1 MTRRRSRGEYIIL
14 ASKMAKKFINE
25 PSACVEEMVQGIVA
39 AHSDRVVRLEG
50 FHVLLHR
57 QIATVKLSQVV
68 LLSGGGSGHE
78 PAHAGYIGD
87 GMLSGA
93 VLGGVFASP
102 SIASIYAAIRAA
114 AGPSGVLLIVKN
126 YTGDRINFGQAALM
140 ARADLGVPVEMVVV
154 ADDSALPEGKGITGG
169 RGVAGTVFVH
179 KVAGAAAVAGLPLAE
194 VAAAAREAAEAVR
207 TLGTALTTCT
217 VPGTA
222 PSDRLD
228 AQTMEMG
235 LGIHGEPGM
244 RQMPVAQSGAI
255 AAEMLAVIWSRMG
268 AQKPSKVALMVNNLG
283 GTPTLEMYVMAND
296 AVKFIKETLGVE
308 PVRVLV
314 GPFMTSLE
322 MQGISLSLL
331 NVDDPLLL
339 SRLDAP
345 TTAAAWHAPSTLAPQ
360 ALPMVTLPPS
370 AQADADGAVPSGAVG
385 GSEEVPSALVRAVC
399 TALDE
404 AEPQLTEWDQV
415 AGDGDCGITFQRGAK
430 EVFAKVEGYPLSSG
444 AATFGAVADSI
455 SASMGGTSGALLEI
469 FFRAG
474 KVHLLEKPNDF
485 AGAFV
490 KGSAAIQDIGGASE
504 GMRTMLDALLPAS
517 RVLADSGDWKLAV
530 EAAEAGAEATVSM
543 KALAGRSNY
552 ISEELLATV
561 PDPGAKAV
569 AIAMRAGFAAI

>member
-1 MTRRRSRGEYIIL
+1 
-14 ASKMAKKFINE
+14 MAKKFIND
-25 PSACVEEMVQGIVA
+25 PAACVEDMVQGIVA
-39 AHSDRVVRLEG
+39 AHSDRLVRLEG

-57 QIATVKLSQVV
+57 QISTVKMSQVT

-78 PAHAGYIGD
+78 PAHAGFIGD

-140 ARADLGVPVEMVVV
+140 AQAELGVPVEMVCV

-179 KVAGAAAVAGLPLAE
+179 KIAGAAAAAGLPLAA
-194 VAAAAREAAEAVR
+194 VAAAARDAAEAVR

-222 PSDRLD
+222 PSDRLSSNM
-228 AQTMEMG
+228 MEMG

-244 RQMPVAQSGAI
+244 KQMPVAPSADI
-255 AAEMLAVIWSRMG
+255 VAEMLGVVWGRMG
-268 AQKPSKVALMVNNLG
+268 STKPKKVALLVNNLG
-283 GTPTLEMYVMAND
+283 GTPALEMYVVAND
-296 AVKFIKETLGVE
+296 AVKFIKETLGAE

-322 MQGISLSLL
+322 MQGISLSLF
-331 NVDDPLLL
+331 NVDAPLTL

-345 TTAAAWHAPSTLAPQ
+345 TTAAAWLAPSTIPPTAVPAV
-360 ALPMVTLPPS
+360 ALPP
-370 AQADADGAVPSGAVG
+370 AAAAADGGDVG
-385 GSEEVPSALVRAVC
+385 GSAAAAGPEVVPSAVLHAVC
-399 TALDE
+399 AALDG
-404 AEPQLTEWDQV
+404 AESQLTAWDQV

-430 EVFAKVEGYPLSSG
+430 EVAGKISSYPLSSG
-444 AATFGAVADSI
+444 AATFGALADSI

-474 KVHLLEKPNDF
+474 KVRLLEDPTDF

-490 KGSAAIQDIGGASE
+490 KGSAAIKDIGGADE
-504 GMRTMLDALLPAS
+504 GYRTMLDALLPAAK
-517 RVLADSGDWKLAV
+517 VLADGGGWKAAV
-530 EAAEAGAEATVSM
+530 EAAEAGAEATM
-543 KALAGRSNY
+543 AMEALAGRSNY
-552 ISEELLATV
+552 INKELLATV

-569 AIAMRAGFAAI
+569 AIAMRSGLAAFQTGS